1 MDIELIECSLD
12 NIELIKPI
20 WKKLRMYHEEKS
32 INFKR
37 DFIELTFEKRIEKIK
52 EKAKKSGE
60 VKILIARDRSKEHN
74 VGYCIGSITSD
85 NIGEVDS
92 LFVLKKYRNFR
103 VGDKLLREIINWLED
118 NKVDEIYIGVA
129 SGNEEVFGFYEN
141 YGFYP
146 VVTKLKRPR

>member
-12 NIELIKPI
+12 NIELIKPL

-32 INFKR
+32 IHFKR
-37 DFIELTFEKRIEKIK
+37 DFSELTFEKRIEKIK
-52 EKAKKSGE
+52 EKAEKNGK
-60 VKILIARDRSKEHN
+60 VKILIAQDSSSKN
-74 VGYCIGSITSD
+74 NIGYCIGSVTSD
-85 NIGEVDS
+85 NRGDVDS
-92 LFVLKKYRNFR
+92 LFVLKDYRNYR
-103 VGDKLLREIINWLED
+103 VGDKLLREIIKWLEE